1 MNSFSDQICNA
12 AEETVLLALRLDLKG
27 EWDGG
32 VCWWP
37 GVVSGWDEWVS
48 RRRGKP
54 VKEEALRSCLLGL
67 SVPESSF
74 RKPGAHA
81 WVDLNCISFVYRTKR
96 CKDGSGI
103 LLLSPHIRGRRFN
116 ECSHLFRAAVGDP
129 GELARMML
137 ELNECIPA
145 ARAVA
150 AEALVKGYQERTM
163 RAIRH
168 QAAGVWLQDYFQG
181 EIPGNYIGYEI
192 ADSTPGAMDIIR
204 LIFHNADAPAWDKR
218 FFNIPYEF
226 REFLKR
232 DDVVEFAADLSLRM
246 GTLEMFRDDES
257 GEDVPVIF
265 IKSDDNPLEEEED
278 DDDF

>member
-37 GVVSGWDEWVS
+37 GVLSGWDDWAT

-54 VKEEALRSCLLGL
+54 VTEGALRSCLLGL
-67 SVPESSF
+67 GVPESSF
-74 RKPGAHA
+74 RKHGAHT
-81 WVDLNCISFVYRTKR
+81 WVGLSGISFVYRIKR
-96 CKDGSGI
+96 CKDGSSI
-103 LLLSPHIRGRRFN
+103 LLLSPHMRGRRFH
-116 ECSHLFRAAVGDP
+116 ECSHIFRAAVGDP

-137 ELNECIPA
+137 ELNGCIPA
-145 ARAVA
+145 ARAAA

-181 EIPGNYIGYEI
+181 KIPGNYIGYGI

-204 LIFHNADAPAWDKR
+204 LVFHDADAPDWDKR
-218 FFNIPYEF
+218 FFDIPYEF
-226 REFLKR
+226 REFLGR
-232 DDVVEFAADLSLRM
+232 DDVAEFAADMSLRM
-246 GTLEMFRDDES
+246 GSLEMYQDDES
-257 GEDVPVIF
+257 GEDVPVII
-265 IKSDDNPLEEEED
+265 IKSDDNLPEEKED
-278 DDDF
+278 DDDV